1 MESCGAQCPAQL
13 GTNQESCP
21 WFCCQFPEW
30 IWVYLGGEQTLN
42 WMLHFWGW
50 LCRTSDVFSLV
61 LDSFCSRTCAIRKRH
76 FPCVTTHHLS
86 AVASERERERESA
99 LVSTLCL
106 PGSQCVCVLYM
117 CLGNAARWQLMLF
130 KKEVLCYLRKVS
142 LNLWVNKDSHVCY
155 LTSQPFSFIKLIA
168 SIKGPGRML
177 AVDLK
182 PVNSSILNCT
192 SSKVSIVHPGD
203 SWIPWCSVQDFGAN
217 TAGTRQLG
225 PFVQALTGLVQLRA
239 ALTMLVA
246 PCSPGTHWGALP
258 L

>member
-61 LDSFCSRTCAIRKRH
+61 LDSFCSRTGTIRKRH

-86 AVASERERERESA
+86 AVAREKERERA